1 MADEAPAPPPAAS
14 LQERIAAWERIV
26 RQVEAGYTF
35 DLDDWLNDMDLRRAI
50 DDAMA
55 SVPAG
60 QQLILRPLAAADR
73 RFRRA
78 TVPAGKCL
86 WGSAVAVREGWRP
99 GRQWWY
105 FRRPRRGN
113 PALDQDIEHVA

>member
-1 MADEAPAPPPAAS
+1 MTHEASEVPPAAS
-14 LQERIAAWERIV
+14 LQDRIAAWDRIV
-26 RQVEAGYTF
+26 RQVEAGYAF

-50 DDAMA
+50 AETIA
-55 SVPAG
+55 SVPAD
-60 QQLILRPLAAADR
+60 QRPMLRPLAAADR

-78 TVPAGKCL
+78 TVAAGKCL
-86 WGSAVAVREGWRP
+86 WGSTVAAREGWRS

-113 PALDQDIEHVA
+113 PALDQDIEHVT